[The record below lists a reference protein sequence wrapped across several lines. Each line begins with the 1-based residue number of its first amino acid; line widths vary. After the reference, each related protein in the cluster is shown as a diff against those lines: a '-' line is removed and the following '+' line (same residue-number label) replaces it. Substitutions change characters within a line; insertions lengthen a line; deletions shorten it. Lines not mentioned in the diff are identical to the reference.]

1 MSKKKTGSTAI
12 YMTYGNYLKNYPK
25 GRKNDKAKSKE
36 LGYCIIS
43 NQDKNNICW
52 ISTKSFRLINAGLT
66 ASYALDVGDMQ
77 RAFAA
82 VENLHEHT
90 VDVASK
96 NLKKYWDEQN
106 KEEAKLQKLREK
118 EEERERKERAYIV
131 QARDEFSDLMLNATA
146 AQWAAILRLVK
157 TVKKDADTIWL
168 MTNEWK
174 EKQKA
179 KKAPTPQQGKNK

>member
-1 MSKKKTGSTAI
+1 MKKKTGSTAS
-12 YMTYGNYLKNYPK
+12 YMTYGEYLLKYPQGRINENAKKN
-25 GRKNDKAKSKE
+25 E

-52 ISTKSFRLINAGLT
+52 ISTKSFRLINAGLQ
-66 ASYALDVGDMQ
+66 AAHAIDMGDMQ
-77 RAFAA
+77 RVFAA

-90 VDVASK
+90 VDVAST

-118 EEERERKERAYIV
+118 QEEKERKERAYIV
-131 QARDEFSDLMLNATA
+131 QARDEFSDLMLNSTA

-179 KKAPTPQQGKNK
+179 ERTSKTKKRNGK